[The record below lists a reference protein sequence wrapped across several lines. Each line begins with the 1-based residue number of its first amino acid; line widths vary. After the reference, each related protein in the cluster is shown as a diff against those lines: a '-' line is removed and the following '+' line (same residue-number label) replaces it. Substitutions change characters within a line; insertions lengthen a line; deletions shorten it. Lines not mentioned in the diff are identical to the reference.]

1 METAMII
8 GAITLFLAFWIVPIV
23 LGIRAAAAKGI
34 SPHWM
39 WFGLHPFGA
48 WIAFFV
54 IRLGVR
60 PRKRCPQC
68 AETLLSHAKTCAY
81 CGHPFD
87 DSKPEAEGPPV
98 TSRRTWIIVGA
109 VAVGFLLLVG
119 AFAATMFAVVSAS
132 FDQSEVVHQA
142 VAQVQGNAALQARL
156 GAPIEKGRMSSG
168 TINESGSDGSA
179 DVDIP
184 LHGPNGHG
192 DLYAVATKSA
202 GVWTFSTLAFQPDGS
217 SERMDLLKEV
227 SRTAPSPV
235 SK

>member
-8 GAITLFLAFWIVPIV
+8 GAIALFLAFWIVPVV
-23 LGIRAAAAKGI
+23 LGIRAAAAKGV

-39 WFGLHPFGA
+39 WFGVHPFGA
-48 WIAFFV
+48 WIAFLV
-54 IRLGVR
+54 IRFGVR
-60 PRKRCPQC
+60 PRKRCPKC

-87 DSKPEAEGPPV
+87 DSKHEAEVPPI
-98 TSRRTWIIVGA
+98 TSRRTWMVVGA
-109 VAVGFLLLVG
+109 VAVGLLFLIG
-119 AFAATMFAVVSAS
+119 AFVAAIFGVVSTS
-132 FDQSEVVHQA
+132 FDQSEVVRQA
-142 VAQVQGNAALQARL
+142 LAQVQSNTALQARL

-168 TINESGSDGSA
+168 TINESGPDGSA
-179 DVDIP
+179 DVEIP
-184 LHGPNGHG
+184 LHGPKGQG

-202 GVWTFSTLAFQPDGS
+202 GVWSFSTLAFRPDGS

-227 SRTAPSPV
+227 PHAAPSPV